1 MLKKKII
8 NYKDQEVWCYCK
20 LNGSFTEDYDIYM
33 VSSEVQNFVDNYN
46 YITEAPF
53 KTWTDCVKY
62 LIDLDRFGT
71 IHELEATK

>member
-8 NYKDQEVWCYCK
+8 NYKDQEVWCYGQ
-20 LNGSFTEDYDIYM
+20 LNGKFTEDCVISM
-33 VSSEVQNFVDNYN
+33 VYSYGEDFVDNYN

-71 IHELEATK
+71 IHQLEATK